1 MSEWT
6 IVIVITSLVG
16 LFGSLYKLFFQPIQ
30 ALDLTLTVLNET
42 IKNMSVSDQARDVRL
57 GEHRTELIRHR
68 DVLSEHDK
76 RLEINERNIDE
87 IKNTKYMKERLD

>member
-1 MSEWT
+1 MTEWG
-6 IVIVITSLVG
+6 VVGVVVVLVG

-30 ALDLTLTVLNET
+30 TLDVTLTILNET
-42 IKNMSVSDQARDVRL
+42 IKNMSALDQARDVRL

>member
-1 MSEWT
+1 MNEWT

-42 IKNMSVSDQARDVRL
+42 IKNMSTLDKARDVRL

-76 RLEINERNIDE
+76 RLTVIE
-87 IKNTKYMKERLD
+87 NTDYKKDRTN